1 MRRYLGPVQGR
12 PTNLVT
18 PDSFLWLFRIVWV
31 ALAIAVATALD
42 GTMAAAAWWVLVAVA
57 AVALTVTG
65 PLGLT
70 VVRLATSLA
79 APVAVVAWIDGA
91 STAFGAAITLVALLA
106 TFVAASAEVGEAMVQ
121 GAAYGDEFRFP
132 LRLPAAM
139 FIPVA
144 LMWLVWAAAVLG
156 GTLLVVNERWIVG
169 VVVAGVAAG
178 ATWWLGPRFHRL
190 SRRWLVLVP
199 AGVVVHDQVLMA
211 ETMLVQRTNIAAA
224 RLALAGSEAFDL
236 TGPAG
241 GHALDIAVRDMVQAI
256 FPASAKEP
264 TGRAVHLQ
272 SFLVAPSRPGRVL
285 QAMAERK
292 LPVG

>member
-79 APVAVVAWIDGA
+79 TPVAVITWNDGA
-91 STAFGAAITLVALLA
+91 STALGAAITLVALLA

-169 VVVAGVAAG
+169 VVVSGFAAA

>member
-79 APVAVVAWIDGA
+79 APVAVIAWIDGA
-91 STAFGAAITLVALLA
+91 STALGAAITLVALLA

-169 VVVAGVAAG
+169 VVVAGVAAA

>member
-1 MRRYLGPVQGR
+1 MRRYLGPVQGH

-79 APVAVVAWIDGA
+79 TPVAVITWIDGA
-91 STAFGAAITLVALLA
+91 STALGAAITLVALLA

-169 VVVAGVAAG
+169 VVVSGFAAA

>member
-169 VVVAGVAAG
+169 VVVAGVAAA